1 MDSLFSP
8 LYGHYLLPY
17 APCSWVIV
25 MLQIVPVIIILSV
38 IIIVFARKYTD
49 KKGNQ
54 NFLIYKEIQSGA
66 VAKSYMTNG
75 LLENIS
81 AFHQMYKEAL
91 PHI

>member
-1 MDSLFSP
+1 MDLSLF
-8 LYGHYLLPY
+8 LFYGHYLLPY

-49 KKGNQ
+49 KKENKI
-54 NFLIYKEIQSGA
+54 FLIYKEIQSGA

-75 LLENIS
+75 LLKSSYVENIS
-81 AFHQMYKEAL
+81 AFHHM
-91 PHI
+91 